1 MAARVRIK
9 TGIILVVLVG
19 IFVAIGFVAFDVLFS
34 KPELLQG
41 IVVDKLY
48 VPEKNTTSPHV
59 LPYGKYKSY
68 DYTISTEKQ
77 EQWIAF
83 VNVEGQVLK
92 VNCHSHHYQSK
103 QIGDTLCFK
112 EYNGDLLGI
121 DYFSHN
127 EEDLEKEG
135 ID

>member
-1 MAARVRIK
+1 MAARVSIK

-92 VNCHSHHYQSK
+92 VIAIHIIINPNK
-103 QIGDTLCFK
+103 LETLCVSK
-112 EYNGDLLGI
+112 NTMEIY
-121 DYFSHN
+121 
-127 EEDLEKEG
+127 
-135 ID
+135 

>member
-1 MAARVRIK
+1 MAPGGGIK
-9 TGIILVVLVG
+9 TGIVFVVLLG
-19 IFVAIGFVAFDVLFS
+19 ISVAIGFVLYDVLFS
-34 KPELLQG
+34 KPELMQG

-48 VPEKNTTSPHV
+48 VPKKNTTSPHV

-83 VNVEGQVLK
+83 VNVADKVLK

-103 QIGDTLCFK
+103 QIGDTLYFK